1 MSQNLEFFTP
11 TSPRRSALPKG
22 KACMSCRR
30 RKIKCDGRSS
40 HCRQSP
46 GADDCRHPLEVRN
59 DRQELEETINKLQ
72 TRTSVPE
79 ATRNGAQSS
88 ISFHEPYNAGVEH
101 FRGKET
107 FQFVDSW
114 PPGSV
119 GVSTARM
126 HSCFE
131 NKRPSYLSPAASTS
145 SCVTTLNSTSNS
157 SDLSLEEPPSDV
169 AERLVDAFL
178 DNFSQ
183 VGFFLHGANFRHS
196 ALLAVPSRCHDR
208 PLSALLSAVYM
219 WGSRFSAA
227 PRHPVYNEDAF
238 LVCTLQNLQQDLG
251 GNHPHRVVHSIQAE
265 ILLSLYY
272 LTLGRPVE
280 GIHHSGAAVSLA
292 ISAGLHFINS
302 ESSIFTVPPVPDTSF
317 PPPSNGSEMVEQ
329 INAFWT
335 VVIVNNHWVVAY
347 GSPSA
352 IPYCDMPIDTP
363 WPIDFDG
370 SVSSDLF
377 NSPLGEGGEGTV
389 SKFLSGLSTE
399 SGFSSELA
407 LHSKA
412 SILLEQAITFSAR
425 YAGNSPLG
433 EFLEGTT
440 SDDAAFDSL
449 DALLE
454 QFMLSL
460 PLGFEPRC
468 VDKSTHRLLVTQTL
482 THVAIIRLHA
492 HRVRTSEASRRK
504 YMTAA
509 LTVVHIINNTDF
521 SKWRHIDPIMGIL
534 WTTVCDVFVGELSN
548 MESGG
553 VVALTE
559 QYQDLTWCL
568 ETILSTMR
576 SFAGCSPLIEHSC
589 AHVQEAYGAVIGVS
603 GS

>member
-11 TSPRRSALPKG
+11 SSPRRSALPKG
-22 KACMSCRR
+22 KACMSCR
-30 RKIKCDGRSS
+30 
-40 HCRQSP
+40 HYCRY
-46 GADDCRHPLEVRN
+46 PLEVRN
-59 DRQELEETINKLQ
+59 DRQEFEETINKLQ

-88 ISFHEPYNAGVEH
+88 ISFHEPYNAGAEH

-119 GVSTARM
+119 GVSTA
-126 HSCFE
+126 
-131 NKRPSYLSPAASTS
+131 PTTS

-183 VGFFLHGANFRHS
+183 VGFFLNGSTFRRS

-219 WGSRFSAA
+219 WGSRFSQS

-251 GNHPHRVVHSIQAE
+251 GNHPHRVMHGIQAE

-302 ESSIFTVPPVPDTSF
+302 ESSIFTVPPGPDTSF
-317 PPPSNGSEMVEQ
+317 PPPSNGLEMVEQ

-335 VVIVNNHWVVAY
+335 VMIVNNHWVVAY

-363 WPIDFDG
+363 WPIDLDG

-377 NSPLGEGGEGTV
+377 NPTVGGGGGTV
-389 SKFLSGLSTE
+389 SKFLSGLSIE

-407 LHSKA
+407 LHAKA

-440 SDDAAFDSL
+440 SDDTAFDSL

-509 LTVVHIINNTDF
+509 LTVVHIVNNTDF
-521 SKWRHIDPIMGIL
+521 SKWRHIDPIMGVL

-576 SFAGCSPLIEHSC
+576 AFAGCSPLIEHSC
-589 AHVQEAYGAVIGVS
+589 AHVQETYGAVIGVG

>member
-1 MSQNLEFFTP
+1 MHAFFMHLI
-11 TSPRRSALPKG
+11 LPG
-22 KACMSCRR
+22 GTTFRF
-30 RKIKCDGRSS
+30 GRTIV
-40 HCRQSP
+40 
-46 GADDCRHPLEVRN
+46 G
-59 DRQELEETINKLQ
+59 QELTL
-72 TRTSVPE
+72 
-79 ATRNGAQSS
+79 
-88 ISFHEPYNAGVEH
+88 
-101 FRGKET
+101 
-107 FQFVDSW
+107 
-114 PPGSV
+114 PGSV
-119 GVSTARM
+119 ELTGLIR
-126 HSCFE
+126 
-131 NKRPSYLSPAASTS
+131 
-145 SCVTTLNSTSNS
+145 
-157 SDLSLEEPPSDV
+157 
-169 AERLVDAFL
+169 VDAFL

-183 VGFFLHGANFRHS
+183 VGFFLNGSTFRRS

-208 PLSALLSAVYM
+208 PLSALLTAVYM

-227 PRHPVYNEDAF
+227 PRHPVYNENAF

-251 GNHPHRVVHSIQAE
+251 GNHPHRVMHGIQAE

-317 PPPSNGSEMVEQ
+317 PPPSNGLEMVEQ

-363 WPIDFDG
+363 WPIDLDE
-370 SVSSDLF
+370 SVSSVSNFSTCSTLLYRSDPEYQDLF
-377 NSPLGEGGEGTV
+377 NPTVGGGGGTV
-389 SKFLSGLSTE
+389 SKFLSGLSIE

-407 LHSKA
+407 LHAKA

-425 YAGNSPLG
+425 YAGNSSLG
-433 EFLEGTT
+433 EFPEETT

-468 VDKSTHRLLVTQTL
+468 ADKSTHRLLVTQTL

-521 SKWRHIDPIMGIL
+521 SKWRHIDPIMGVRTFLFSFQRIL
-534 WTTVCDVFVGELSN
+534 EP
-548 MESGG
+548 
-553 VVALTE
+553 
-559 QYQDLTWCL
+559 
-568 ETILSTMR
+568 
-576 SFAGCSPLIEHSC
+576 SPIH
-589 AHVQEAYGAVIGVS
+589 
-603 GS
+603 